1 VKIKRIKHQV
11 QNLGQMFCGW
21 ELMFDYR
28 RLAEL
33 GSGQIVINVLTAE
46 CLHNG
51 ESIPKLGIAN
61 TLTQWLDQDLES
73 NGIPKGSIQVA
84 ELIVD
89 FKTERYKGQRLD
101 SSWADPTPYFIGCK
115 LDCRSR
121 IQAFDREFVS
131 SYSDTEEWPESYS
144 WCKG

>member
-33 GSGQIVINVLTAE
+33 GSGQIHVNALTGE

-51 ESIPKLGIAN
+51 ASIPKLEIAK
-61 TLTQWLDQDLES
+61 TLVQWLDQDLAS
-73 NGIPKGSIQVA
+73 NGIPKDSIQTA

-89 FKTERYKGQRLD
+89 FYTERYKGQRLD
-101 SSWADPTPYFIGCK
+101 TSWADPTPYFIGCK
-115 LDCRSR
+115 LSCRSKMY
-121 IQAFDREFVS
+121 AFDREFVS
-131 SYSDTEEWPESYS
+131 SYADIEEWPESYS
-144 WCKG
+144 W